1 MRNELRKESFF
12 EDLES
17 VLEDVELL
25 LKDYGYDATECME
38 DEIACEEQDEDIYR
52 IITLY
57 TQIRRTIEESR

>member
-12 EDLES
+12 NDLES

-25 LKDYGYDATECME
+25 LKDYGYDVSECME
-38 DEIACEEQDEDIYR
+38 DESSCEEQDEDIYN

-57 TQIRRTIEESR
+57 TQIRQTIDESR